1 MMRSITF
8 GFLLFAGWC
17 AAASAQNVGGSYT
30 VKGTNPNGS
39 TYSGTAEITPSG
51 DTCRMIWH
59 TGSTARGIC
68 MLSHKALAAT
78 YRMGDTYGL
87 VIYELQPD
95 GVLKGVWTVADEK
108 GAGTEI
114 LTPDK

>member
-1 MMRSITF
+1 MRSIIF
-8 GFLLFAGWC
+8 GLLLFAAC
-17 AAASAQNVGGSYT
+17 SSSATAQTVGGNYS
-30 VKGTNPNGS
+30 VKGTNLDGS
-39 TYSGTAEITPSG
+39 SYSGTAEISPSG
-51 DTCRMIWH
+51 DTCRMVWH

-68 MLSHKALAAT
+68 MLANKAFAAT
-78 YRMGDTYGL
+78 YKMGDTYGL

-114 LTPDK
+114 LTPAK